1 MNMIQHIGRRSL
13 LTMCCLLLLGFGAFF
28 VADQVTTAQPSTP
41 EILPSDMARELSRLS
56 SQDTPLEVVFV
67 EAGTMALDR
76 VATEGTFYSTADA
89 TVVQGF
95 PSENFGNM
103 IDMWAG
109 YLNTFDQGEIVRGL
123 VKFNVNSIPDGSTIT
138 NATLYLNLIISVDP
152 QDLSR
157 NVKTYPI
164 TSNWEENTVNWNN
177 APTIGALYSMTAV
190 PNGEYG
196 EYEFDVT
203 GIVAS
208 WVDGSQPNYGIM
220 IRSQESAD
228 IDAYRGFSTK
238 ESTSPPRLVV
248 EYEAPTPTFTP
259 TSTSTNTPTIT
270 NTPTVTNTPTITNT
284 PTETP
289 EPIEAFSHMPVI
301 AKSYPVVSGRVVD
314 QFGDSLANVLI
325 QTDMGPSTTTDVD
338 GFYMFDSLPS
348 GDYTLTPS
356 LEGYEFAPASRTV
369 SIPGG
374 AVLQNFVGTQLPPT
388 ATPTATDT
396 PTITPTPSNT
406 PTPTNTPTATN
417 TPTVTNTPAI
427 SCSNIVINSGFEEN
441 LAWSI
446 PVTKYTA
453 GYDTT
458 QKHTGLHSMRTGIV
472 NPLSNIESYS
482 SARQIVTIPS
492 NATQAN
498 LQFWLLPKSTEPVYM
513 KVPGLEQNVLSL
525 DSVEWASDVQ
535 LVLILDPDDESE
547 LARLFANRQN
557 GSTWQLRAH
566 DLMPFAGQEIMLY
579 FGTYNNGEYGVT
591 SMFVDDVTLQVCA
604 PN

>member
-1 MNMIQHIGRRSL
+1 MNRIQRSGGRSL
-13 LTMCCLLLLGFGAFF
+13 LIVSCLLLLGFGVFLIGG
-28 VADQVTTAQPSTP
+28 QVSTAQPSTP
-41 EILPSDMARELSRLS
+41 EVLPSELARELSRLS
-56 SQDTPLEVVFV
+56 GQDTPLDVVFV
-67 EAGTMALDR
+67 EGDSAGLNH

-123 VKFNVNSIPDGSTIT
+123 VRFNVDSIPDGSTIT

-152 QDLSR
+152 EDKAR
-157 NVKTYPI
+157 NVRTYPI
-164 TSNWEENTVNWNN
+164 TSDWEENTVNWNT
-177 APTIGALYSMTAV
+177 APTIGGAFSTTAV
-190 PNGEYG
+190 PNGQYG

-208 WVDGSQPNYGIM
+208 WVDGSQTNYGIM

-248 EYEAPTPTFTP
+248 EFEAPTPTSTP
-259 TSTSTNTPTIT
+259 TSTATNTPTIT

-301 AKSYPVVSGRVVD
+301 AKNYPVVSGRVVD

-325 QTDMGPSTTTDVD
+325 QTDKGPSTTTDVN
-338 GFYMFDSLPS
+338 GFYQFESLPS
-348 GDYTLTPS
+348 GDYVLTPS
-356 LEGYEFAPASRTV
+356 LEGYEFSPASRTV

-374 AVLQNFVGTQLPPT
+374 GVLQNFVGTQLPPT

-406 PTPTNTPTATN
+406 PTSTNTPTATN
-417 TPTVTNTPAI
+417 TPTI

-446 PVTKYTA
+446 PVTKFTA
-453 GYDTT
+453 GYNTT
-458 QKHTGLHSMRTGIV
+458 QKHSGLRSMRTGIV
-472 NPLSNIESYS
+472 SLMDNIESYS
-482 SARQIVTIPS
+482 SARQIVAIPS
-492 NATQAN
+492 DATQAN
-498 LQFWLLPKSTEPVYM
+498 LQYWLLPKSTEPVYM

-535 LVLILDPDDESE
+535 LVLILDPDDETE

-557 GSTWQLRAH
+557 GNTWQLHAH
-566 DLMPFAGQEIMLY
+566 DLMPFAGQNIMLY
-579 FGTYNNGEYGVT
+579 FGTYNNGRYGVT